1 LIFKRSKESIDVDD
15 SKSDNDF
22 KSIRLTIEEIE
33 DLLARIDNSSISNI
47 TSVYGESVRQ
57 YTPSYYH
64 DRISKIVDEVNLL
77 ILELHEL
84 ARDMERSKGKYKS
97 SELSTHIIATIE
109 RSKHTLISVI
119 SSSKQLSVEYNY
131 RSLRDLH
138 QGILSLKSSIAK
150 ILKSIGDAAG
160 SHRRVLYEFFPKE
173 AKALKDILL
182 SLKGKEDEMH
192 SMERLIKERLDTI
205 ERCINLIS
213 KVKSSYKE
221 YKGIEE
227 SIAAVNFR
235 LDELRSKERDILAAI
250 AEIDDDHDYKLM
262 RDMQDKYKH
271 RYSMLLNDLSKAIAK
286 IARAINKYSY
296 EIGFSREEMP
306 ILERVTGNTEDI
318 MNIDKDKLIAI
329 LRKVY
334 EALYTSRIQMKD
346 SDKDAKNILMLID
359 GIDGY
364 IIELKKYNDALN
376 DLNSRMA
383 KYTTKLHELK
393 ILLDSTRRDIKDAE
407 DKLLSYTRSLESL
420 SVSIDKDTNGIKN
433 IIDIVLAKDTVIV
446 K

>member
-1 LIFKRSKESIDVDD
+1 VDD

-33 DLLARIDNSSISNI
+33 GLLARIDNSSISNI
-47 TSVYGESVRQ
+47 TSVYGEIVRQ

-138 QGILSLKSSIAK
+138 QGILSLQSSIAK

-262 RDMQDKYKH
+262 REMQDKYKH
-271 RYSMLLNDLSKAIAK
+271 RYSMLLNYLSEAIAK

-296 EIGFSREEMP
+296 EIGFSREEMS

-393 ILLDSTRRDIKDAE
+393 ILLDSTRSDIKDAE

-420 SVSIDKDTNGIKN
+420 SVSIDKDMNGIKN
-433 IIDIVLAKDTVIV
+433 IIDIVLAKDTVIA

>member
-1 LIFKRSKESIDVDD
+1 LIFKRSKESIDVDG

-33 DLLARIDNSSISNI
+33 DLLARIYSNSISDI
-47 TSVYGESVRQ
+47 ISVYGESVRQ

-64 DRISKIVDEVNLL
+64 DRISKIVDEVNSL
-77 ILELHEL
+77 IRELHEL

-131 RSLRDLH
+131 RSLRYLH
-138 QGILSLKSSIAK
+138 QGILSLQGSIAK

-227 SIAAVNFR
+227 SIAAFNSR

-262 RDMQDKYKH
+262 REMQDKYKH

-296 EIGFSREEMP
+296 EIGFSREEML

-364 IIELKKYNDALN
+364 IIELKKHNDALN

-420 SVSIDKDTNGIKN
+420 SVSIDKDMNGIKN

>member
-1 LIFKRSKESIDVDD
+1 VDG

-33 DLLARIDNSSISNI
+33 DLLARIYSNSISDMI
-47 TSVYGESVRQ
+47 SVYGESVRQ

-64 DRISKIVDEVNLL
+64 DRISKIVDEVNSL
-77 ILELHEL
+77 IRELHEL

-138 QGILSLKSSIAK
+138 QGILSLQSSIAK

-227 SIAAVNFR
+227 SIAAFNSR

-296 EIGFSREEMP
+296 EIGFSREEMS
-306 ILERVTGNTEDI
+306 ILERVTGNIEDI

-420 SVSIDKDTNGIKN
+420 SVSIDKDMNGIKN

>member
-33 DLLARIDNSSISNI
+33 DLLARIYSNSISDI
-47 TSVYGESVRQ
+47 ISVYGESVRQ

-64 DRISKIVDEVNLL
+64 DRISKIVDEVNSL
-77 ILELHEL
+77 IRELHEL

-97 SELSTHIIATIE
+97 GELSTHIIATIE

-138 QGILSLKSSIAK
+138 QGILSLQSSIAK

-227 SIAAVNFR
+227 SIAAFNSR

-250 AEIDDDHDYKLM
+250 AEIDDDRDYKLM
-262 RDMQDKYKH
+262 REMQDKYKH

-296 EIGFSREEMP
+296 EIGFSREEML
-306 ILERVTGNTEDI
+306 ILERVTGNIEDI

-420 SVSIDKDTNGIKN
+420 SVSIDKDMNGIKN

>member
-1 LIFKRSKESIDVDD
+1 LIFKRSKESINVDG

-22 KSIRLTIEEIE
+22 KSTRLTIEEIE
-33 DLLARIDNSSISNI
+33 GLLARIYNSSISNI

-64 DRISKIVDEVNLL
+64 DRISKIVDEVNSL
-77 ILELHEL
+77 IRELHEL

-138 QGILSLKSSIAK
+138 QGILSLQSSITK

-250 AEIDDDHDYKLM
+250 AEIDDDHEYKLM
-262 RDMQDKYKH
+262 REMQDKYKH

-296 EIGFSREEMP
+296 EIGFSREEML
-306 ILERVTGNTEDI
+306 ILERVTGNIEDI

-420 SVSIDKDTNGIKN
+420 SVSIDKDMNGIKN

>member
-1 LIFKRSKESIDVDD
+1 LIFKRSKESINVDG

-22 KSIRLTIEEIE
+22 KSTRLTIEEIE
-33 DLLARIDNSSISNI
+33 GLLARIYNSSISNI

-64 DRISKIVDEVNLL
+64 DRISKIVDEVNSL
-77 ILELHEL
+77 IRELHEL

-138 QGILSLKSSIAK
+138 QGILSLQSSITK

-250 AEIDDDHDYKLM
+250 AEIDDDHEYKLM
-262 RDMQDKYKH
+262 REMQDKYKH

-296 EIGFSREEMP
+296 EIGFSREEML

-420 SVSIDKDTNGIKN
+420 SVSIDKDMNGIKN

>member
-1 LIFKRSKESIDVDD
+1 MDD

-138 QGILSLKSSIAK
+138 QGILSLQSSIAK

-227 SIAAVNFR
+227 SIATVNSR

-262 RDMQDKYKH
+262 REMQDKYKH
-271 RYSMLLNDLSKAIAK
+271 RYSMLLNDLSEAIAK

-296 EIGFSREEMP
+296 EIGFSREEMS

-420 SVSIDKDTNGIKN
+420 SVSIDKDMNGIKN

>member
-1 LIFKRSKESIDVDD
+1 LIFKRSKESIDVDG

-33 DLLARIDNSSISNI
+33 DLLARIYSNSISDI
-47 TSVYGESVRQ
+47 ISVYGESVRQ

-64 DRISKIVDEVNLL
+64 DRISKIVDEVNSL
-77 ILELHEL
+77 IRELHEL

-138 QGILSLKSSIAK
+138 QGILSLQSSIAK

-227 SIAAVNFR
+227 SIAAFNSR

-262 RDMQDKYKH
+262 REMQDKYKH

-296 EIGFSREEMP
+296 EIGFSREEML

-420 SVSIDKDTNGIKN
+420 SVSIDKDMNGIKN

>member
-1 LIFKRSKESIDVDD
+1 MIFKRSKDKEKVNVDD
-15 SKSDNDF
+15 ASYEVKSV
-22 KSIRLTIEEIE
+22 RLTIEELEGI
-33 DLLARIDNSSISNI
+33 LARIYSNSISDI
-47 TSVYGESVRQ
+47 ISLYGESVKQ
-57 YTPSYYH
+57 YAPSYYH
-64 DRISKIVDEVNLL
+64 DRISRIVDEVNSL
-77 ILELHEL
+77 ILKLHEL

-138 QGILSLKSSIAK
+138 QGILSLQSSIAK

-173 AKALKDILL
+173 AKVLKDILL

-192 SMERLIKERLDTI
+192 SIERLIKERLDTV

-213 KVKSSYKE
+213 NVKSSYKE

-227 SIAAVNFR
+227 SIAVVNSR

-250 AEIDDDHDYKLM
+250 AEIDDDHEYKLM
-262 RDMQDKYKH
+262 REMQDKYKH
-271 RYSMLLNDLSKAIAK
+271 RYSMLLNDLSEAIAK

-296 EIGFSREEMP
+296 EIGFTREEIL

-376 DLNSRMA
+376 DLNSRIA

-393 ILLDSTRRDIKDAE
+393 ILLDSTRRDIKDSE
-407 DKLLSYTRSLESL
+407 DRLLSCTRSLESL
-420 SVSIDKDTNGIKN
+420 SVSINKDMNEIKN
-433 IIDIVLAKDTVIV
+433 IIDIILAKDTVIV

>member
-33 DLLARIDNSSISNI
+33 DLLARIYSNSISDI
-47 TSVYGESVRQ
+47 ISVYGESVRQ

-64 DRISKIVDEVNLL
+64 DRISKIVDEVNSL

-138 QGILSLKSSIAK
+138 QGILSLQSSIAK

-227 SIAAVNFR
+227 SIAAFNFR

-250 AEIDDDHDYKLM
+250 AEIDDDRDYKLM
-262 RDMQDKYKH
+262 REMQDKYKH

-296 EIGFSREEMP
+296 EIGFSREEML

-364 IIELKKYNDALN
+364 IIELKYNDALN

-393 ILLDSTRRDIKDAE
+393 
-407 DKLLSYTRSLESL
+407 YC
-420 SVSIDKDTNGIKN
+420 
-433 IIDIVLAKDTVIV
+433 
-446 K
+446 

>member
-1 LIFKRSKESIDVDD
+1 VDG

-64 DRISKIVDEVNLL
+64 DRISKIVDEVNSL
-77 ILELHEL
+77 IRELHEL

-138 QGILSLKSSIAK
+138 QGILSLQSSITK
-150 ILKSIGDAAG
+150 I
-160 SHRRVLYEFFPKE
+160 
-173 AKALKDILL
+173 
-182 SLKGKEDEMH
+182 
-192 SMERLIKERLDTI
+192 LDTI

-227 SIAAVNFR
+227 SIAAVNSR

-250 AEIDDDHDYKLM
+250 AEIDDDHEYKLM
-262 RDMQDKYKH
+262 RKMQDKYKH

-334 EALYTSRIQMKD
+334 EALYTSRI
-346 SDKDAKNILMLID
+346 
-359 GIDGY
+359 
-364 IIELKKYNDALN
+364 
-376 DLNSRMA
+376 
-383 KYTTKLHELK
+383 
-393 ILLDSTRRDIKDAE
+393 
-407 DKLLSYTRSLESL
+407 
-420 SVSIDKDTNGIKN
+420 
-433 IIDIVLAKDTVIV
+433 
-446 K
+446 

>member
-33 DLLARIDNSSISNI
+33 DLLARIYSNSISDI
-47 TSVYGESVRQ
+47 ISVYGESVRQ

-64 DRISKIVDEVNLL
+64 DRISKIVDEVNSL
-77 ILELHEL
+77 IRELHEL

-97 SELSTHIIATIE
+97 GELSTHIIATIE

-138 QGILSLKSSIAK
+138 QGILSLQSSIAK

-227 SIAAVNFR
+227 SIAAFNSR

-262 RDMQDKYKH
+262 REMQDKYKH

-420 SVSIDKDTNGIKN
+420 SVSIDKDMNGIKN